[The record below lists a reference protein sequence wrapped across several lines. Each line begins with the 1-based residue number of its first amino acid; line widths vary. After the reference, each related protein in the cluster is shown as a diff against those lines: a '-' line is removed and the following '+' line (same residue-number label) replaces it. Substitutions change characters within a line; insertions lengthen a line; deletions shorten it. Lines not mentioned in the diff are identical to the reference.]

1 MESATVGRRRALGR
15 AIGMGVA
22 TENENAPERVD
33 GWKIRRGI
41 RGVVEGPRG
50 GGEAR
55 GEVLGVQGVTAST
68 RTCPS
73 SSTLCLKGSM
83 RNFPR
88 PLIVRVS
95 WSPAPGET
103 RFGHRRIPHHT
114 PEMHPSGYTWEGSRS
129 RPSMTLE
136 LPAPVMKG
144 RSRRLRSQDWSS
156 ARRPRARGCALVVRA
171 RLLFQARDESTA
183 RC

>member
-1 MESATVGRRRALGR
+1 MSARGRRRAAGQTQNSVSFRNGR
-15 AIGMGVA
+15 
-22 TENENAPERVD
+22 RD
-33 GWKIRRGI
+33 GRFGAGFEASWK
-41 RGVVEGPRG
+41 VVRG
-50 GGEAR
+50 GGKAR
-55 GEVLGVQGVTAST
+55 GRVLRCQAVTAST

-95 WSPAPGET
+95 CLQHGGDT
-103 RFGHRRIPHHT
+103 RFGHRRIPRHT
-114 PEMHPSGYTWEGSRS
+114 ARDAPLGYTREGSRT

-136 LPAPVMKG
+136 LHPLVMMG
-144 RSRRLRSQDWSS
+144 PSRRLCSRL
-156 ARRPRARGCALVVRA
+156 RPLRACAASRPVVRA
-171 RLLFQARDESTA
+171 RLFFTQRSTA